1 MKKFLLV
8 VTVLAITAP
17 AFAAVDVNCTV
28 DGNEVT
34 VQFVN
39 TDPNHVRAFALDII
53 LDNASGFD
61 ADWALKFDA
70 NVVSID
76 NLEPNYWVYPG
87 SIDVNTNDNS
97 INSYGSAVAD
107 DEKYP
112 DGTLPGLDSNG
123 MTVEMA
129 SLYYPVQHNHANAPP
144 DSGVLFTFKV
154 DTCCNLTIREN
165 AKRGGIVMED
175 GNSPSSTNLPYSAEI
190 LVYSGPQSADFTA
203 VEEPNCW
210 CACKQGRQCRGD
222 ADGRKQGK
230 GNYWVATWDL
240 DVLIDAWQLNYAAMA
255 GQTTTVGTPAMDVPW
270 ICADFDHTKQGKGN
284 YRVATWD
291 LDILIAYW
299 QIPSGPDAN
308 CP

>member
-1 MKKFLLV
+1 
-8 VTVLAITAP
+8 
-17 AFAAVDVNCTV
+17 V

-129 SLYYPVQHNHANAPP
+129 SLYYPVQHSHANAPP

-175 GNSPSSTNLPYSAEI
+175 GNNPSSTNLPYTAEI
-190 LVYSGPQSADFTA
+190 VLYTGSEPTDWAL
-203 VEEPNCW
+203 VEEPSCW
-210 CACKQGRQCRGD
+210 CACKRSRQCKGD
-222 ADGRKQGK
+222 ADGGSQMKDV
-230 GNYWVATWDL
+230 YWVYTTDL
-240 DVLIDAWQLNYAAMA
+240 GILAQAWKKPFADIKGLTY
-255 GQTTTVGTPAMDVPW
+255 GGVPL
-270 ICADFDHTKQGKGN
+270 ICADFDHIDQMKDN
-284 YRVATWD
+284 YRVYTADLGILATNWK
-291 LDILIAYW
+291 I
-299 QIPSGPDAN
+299 SGGPDPN

>member
-1 MKKFLLV
+1 MRKFLLV
-8 VTVLAITAP
+8 VMVLALTAP

-112 DGTLPGLDSNG
+112 DGTLAGLDSNG

-175 GNSPSSTNLPYSAEI
+175 PDYQPVVNLPAP
-190 LVYSGPQSADFTA
+190 LVVDLNKNGTCSTAYGDVNGDSRIRTNDIGTLVTKLTPYTGYRIYYTDPNFT
-203 VEEPNCW
+203 EC
-210 CACKQGRQCRGD
+210 GD
-222 ADGRKQGK
+222 MDGNGWNRTNDIGYIV
-230 GNYWVATWDL
+230 NLLTPY
-240 DVLIDAWQLNYAAMA
+240 
-255 GQTTTVGTPAMDVPW
+255 VG
-270 ICADFDHTKQGKGN
+270 
-284 YRVATWD
+284 YRIMT
-291 LDILIAYW
+291 L
-299 QIPSGPDAN
+299 P